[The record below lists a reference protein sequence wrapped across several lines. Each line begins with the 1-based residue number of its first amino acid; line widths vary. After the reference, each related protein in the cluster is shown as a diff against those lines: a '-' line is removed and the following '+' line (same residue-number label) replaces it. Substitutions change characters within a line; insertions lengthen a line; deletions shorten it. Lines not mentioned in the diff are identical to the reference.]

1 MNADCSRDASAL
13 VSAASRLDCPAACAS
28 RNLFTP
34 SFRNRLRL
42 FFVVI
47 VILPMIAVGFV
58 LFQLVSRSEQSQ
70 SDAQLSEAQR
80 VAQNLYRERGDAR
93 RHRRRADR
101 RRRGAARGRSPTR
114 TRARSPPGSADAA
127 RKAGARRVLL
137 DLDGPGAFEFGT
149 EPGVAPARN
158 SLSDQDGKPLGRLVT
173 VGRERDELRRWSSR
187 TSPRS
192 AW

>member
-1 MNADCSRDASAL
+1 M
-13 VSAASRLDCPAACAS
+13 RL

-80 VAQNLYRERGDAR
+80 VAQNLYRDSVTQANAAGGKIVADEGL
-93 RHRRRADR
+93 RRAIADKDP
-101 RRRGAARGRSPTR
+101 AAIT
-114 TRARSPPGSADAA
+114 ARLADAS

-137 DLDGPGAFEFGT
+137 DLDGPGAFEYGT
-149 EPGVAPARN
+149 EPGVAAARN
-158 SLSDQDGKPLGRLVT
+158 SLSDQNEQPLGRLVT
-173 VGRERDELRRWSSR
+173 SVETASSVRQAPGGHRRGR
-187 TSPRS
+187 